1 MRIHR
6 RRGRG
11 QVVKKAIVQE
21 YDANTQIKAERLF
34 VITETGAPLG
44 EMSRA
49 EALKAAEER
58 ELDLVVVSPKA
69 NPPVARIID
78 HGQFRYE
85 KEKLARKQKAQSRQT
100 DTKAIRLSVRI
111 GSHDMDVR
119 MKRAMEFFDRGDKV
133 KLEIILRGREKA
145 FTDRGRSVMELFV
158 NRLKTEHGLDIALE
172 QEFKKAGSRLSMVL
186 GKK

>member
-34 VITETGAPLG
+34 VITET
-44 EMSRA
+44 
-49 EALKAAEER
+49 AEER

>member
-6 RRGRG
+6 RRSRG
-11 QVVKKAIVQE
+11 QQVKKTIVQE
-21 YDANTQIKAERLF
+21 YDANQQIRAERLF

-44 EMSRA
+44 EMSRT

-111 GSHDMDVR
+111 GAHDMEVR
-119 MKRAMEFFDRGDKV
+119 MNRAMEFFDRGDKV

-145 FTDRGRSVMELFV
+145 FTDRAKDVMELFV
-158 NRLKTEHGLDIALE
+158 ERLKTEKGIEIALE
-172 QEFKKAGSRLSMVL
+172 QEFKKAGSRVSMVL

>member
-6 RRGRG
+6 RRSRG
-11 QVVKKAIVQE
+11 QQVKKTIVQE
-21 YDANTQIKAERLF
+21 YDANQQIRAERLF

-44 EMSRA
+44 EMSRT

-85 KEKLARKQKAQSRQT
+85 KEKLARKQKARRHFFERRCRTAQRRRPNNLRDRSAPRPIAHRSFEGAGNDKIQGPLGLAAFGGVGARRRGGARRN
-100 DTKAIRLSVRI
+100 DAGPGVRARDN
-111 GSHDMDVR
+111 G
-119 MKRAMEFFDRGDKV
+119 
-133 KLEIILRGREKA
+133 GR
-145 FTDRGRSVMELFV
+145 
-158 NRLKTEHGLDIALE
+158 
-172 QEFKKAGSRLSMVL
+172 
-186 GKK
+186 